1 MNSNQPMSEQ
11 FRICAKAWAD
21 AEAAASLLEES
32 KSAVLAQRMAAL
44 GDVPINR
51 AERDVKSSEEWGD
64 YIKRRC
70 AMRGPAPTSPRSSC
84 EYIRMKYSRTERTR
98 GDQDARRCDYES

>member
-64 YIKRRC
+64 YIKKMCDAR
-70 AMRGPAPTSPRSSC
+70 ANANLAKVKL
-84 EYIRMKYSRTERTR
+84 EFIRMKFHEQNSHEATR
-98 GDQDARRCDYES
+98 RAEMRL